1 MIVLSAGCASL
12 ASLMRQDADPAPCLD
27 TTRAPIEPD
36 RRPRL
41 VSMSDRDQPAVFSS
55 SARQTR

>member
-12 ASLMRQDADPAPCLD
+12 ASLMRDAERWAGREMK
-27 TTRAPIEPD
+27 RAPVEND

-41 VSMSDRDQPAVFSS
+41 VSTNGGDQRAVWVSP
-55 SARQTR
+55 ARQTR

>member
-12 ASLMRQDADPAPCLD
+12 ASLMRDAERSAGPE
-27 TTRAPIEPD
+27 TKRAPVEND

-41 VSMSDRDQPAVFSS
+41 VSISDGDQRAVWVSPA
-55 SARQTR
+55 RHTR

>member
-12 ASLMRQDADPAPCLD
+12 ASLMRDADRGAEPQMK
-27 TTRAPIEPD
+27 RAPIEND

-41 VSMSDRDQPAVFSS
+41 VSSSDYDQRAVCSS
-55 SARQTR
+55 PARQIR

>member
-12 ASLMRQDADPAPCLD
+12 ASLMREAGRCAGRE
-27 TTRAPIEPD
+27 TKRAPVEND

-41 VSMSDRDQPAVFSS
+41 VSINDGDQRAVWASPA
-55 SARQTR
+55 RHTR

>member
-12 ASLMRQDADPAPCLD
+12 ASLMRDAERCAGPE
-27 TTRAPIEPD
+27 TKRAPVEND

-41 VSMSDRDQPAVFSS
+41 VSINDGDQRAV
-55 SARQTR
+55 

>member
-12 ASLMRQDADPAPCLD
+12 ASLMRQDEQPTPCFETTGAP
-27 TTRAPIEPD
+27 TEND

-41 VSMSDRDQPAVFSS
+41 ISMSDRDQRAVCSS
-55 SARQTR
+55 PARQIR

>member
-12 ASLMRQDADPAPCLD
+12 ASLMRDVERCAGRE
-27 TTRAPIEPD
+27 TKRAPVEND

-41 VSMSDRDQPAVFSS
+41 LCISDGGQRAVWVSPA
-55 SARQTR
+55 RHTR

>member
-12 ASLMRQDADPAPCLD
+12 ASLMREAEQE
-27 TTRAPIEPD
+27 TKRAPVEND

-41 VSMSDRDQPAVFSS
+41 VSVNDGDQRAVWVSPA
-55 SARQTR
+55 RHRR

>member
-12 ASLMRQDADPAPCLD
+12 ASLMREAEATPH
-27 TTRAPIEPD
+27 TTRAPVETD

-41 VSMSDRDQPAVFSS
+41 IAMNGGNQRAVWVSP
-55 SARQTR
+55 ARQTR

>member
-12 ASLMRQDADPAPCLD
+12 ASLMREVERCGGRETKRVPV
-27 TTRAPIEPD
+27 END

-41 VSMSDRDQPAVFSS
+41 VSINDADQRTVWVSPA
-55 SARQTR
+55 RHTR